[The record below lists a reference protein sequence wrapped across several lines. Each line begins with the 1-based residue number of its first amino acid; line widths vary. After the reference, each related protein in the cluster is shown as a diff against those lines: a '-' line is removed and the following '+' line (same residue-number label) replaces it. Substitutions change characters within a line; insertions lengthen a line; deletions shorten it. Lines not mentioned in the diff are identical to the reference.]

1 MIVYF
6 LTTLSME
13 TIVLD
18 YNSGT
23 IQVIRHSKTIQIEK
37 MEALLTNKYNF
48 RLNEI
53 EWMTVKK
60 VDIRYL

>member
-23 IQVIRHSKTIQIEK
+23 IQVIRHSKTMQIEK

-60 VDIRYL
+60 VDIKYL